1 MIDFIELE
9 GNNAGKT
16 YNGLYDK
23 AREVGYTHWLP
34 GAQSTHICYSH
45 KICFICDSKN
55 VTIEMDDNE
64 VFKLIN
70 PQYNILDLNKITP
83 ESSNGKQVINLIPYI
98 HGVNQYIYVIYFI
111 AKSES
116 IGEFTEYITI
126 KTSTETN
133 YVRVGGDFYCED
145 ERLYINLSNMGVEI
159 PQDIQRTFYESDIKE
174 YYHDNILLNR
184 KFKELISNYWDIIA
198 NKGSYKSL
206 QNSLKWFEWG
216 DKLCLKELWS
226 HQDPENQK
234 MYDMR
239 DLKSIMDEKYKDTFN
254 NTIKSTYIS
263 ILCNVGKLK
272 IEDGSL
278 DIEPIVFDKSLE
290 ELSLKLS
297 LLGNFFETYFTPIH
311 IDLIHSLVAIPVLSK
326 NIITLK
332 SGGLQYDLND
342 FEFNTFDCTITD
354 QDNLHIDNVA
364 CYVDNDT
371 LFKANFKDNSE
382 KSYGVTPVGVEDS
395 VVVREADMTTFYSQW
410 RHERGCIVEFRCD
423 FKENPNLL
431 SESYIEIKR
440 KGEGEILKYSMGT
453 NHQVSNNIIT
463 FKIFFPDPGDYDIVL
478 VFKSTKTYYKK
489 ISFKILPIPSP
500 ILELYKVIDSGT
512 TSLPNDF
519 YFKSSGNSYTINDN
533 QTQFIYNL
541 GSKMDKVN
549 DYPSTQEYKIPVLK
563 DNQYLYIKPSH
574 PFNENEEDI
583 QWILKN
589 KCGRSVELKGAR
601 AAVITAPTWKGQL
614 DKGYYDVI
622 MRYKMNGEIKE
633 IKYNNAFQKI

>member
-23 AREVGYTHWLP
+23 ANEVGYTHWLP

-83 ESSNGKQVINLIPYI
+83 VSSNGKQSINLIPYI
-98 HGVNQYIYVIYFI
+98 HGVNQYIYMIYFV
-111 AKSES
+111 ARSES
-116 IGEFTEYITI
+116 IGEFAEYITI
-126 KTSTETN
+126 KASNETK
-133 YVRVGGDFYCED
+133 YVRIGGDFYCED

-159 PQDIQRTFYESDIKE
+159 PQGIQQAFYESYIKE

-184 KFKELISNYWDIIA
+184 KFKELISNYWDIVA

-234 MYDMR
+234 MYDIR

-263 ILCNVGKLK
+263 ILCNAGKLK
-272 IEDGSL
+272 IEGDSL
-278 DIEPIVFDKSLE
+278 NIEPIIFDKSLE

-311 IDLIHSLVAIPVLSK
+311 VDLIHSLVAIPVLSK
-326 NIITLK
+326 DTITLK
-332 SGGLQYDLND
+332 SGGLKYDLNN
-342 FEFNTFDCTITD
+342 FVFNTFDCIITN
-354 QDNLHIDNVA
+354 QDNLHIDNVV
-364 CYVDNDT
+364 CYVDNNT
-371 LFKANFKDNSE
+371 LFKADSE
-382 KSYGVTPVGVEDS
+382 TNYGVTPVGVEDS
-395 VVVREADMTTFYSQW
+395 VNISNNDDLKTFYSQW
-410 RHERGCIVEFRCD
+410 RHERGCIVEFKCD
-423 FKENPNLL
+423 FKENPSLDGQ
-431 SESYIEIKR
+431 SYIEIKR
-440 KGEGEILKYSMGT
+440 KGEYNKSTYLMGVD
-453 NHQVSNNIIT
+453 HPVSNKRIT
-463 FKIFFPDPGDYDIVL
+463 FKIFFPNPGDYDMVL

-489 ISFKILPIPSP
+489 ISFKILPIPTP
-500 ILELYKVIDSGT
+500 TLELYKVANNGT
-512 TSLPNDF
+512 ALPNDF
-519 YFKSSGNSYTINDN
+519 YFKSSGNSYIVNNN

-541 GSKMDKVN
+541 GSYINRIID
-549 DYPSTQEYKIPVLK
+549 DSPYYEIPVLK

-601 AAVITAPTWKGQL
+601 AAVITAPTWEGQL

-622 MRYKMNGEIKE
+622 MRYKMNGVVKE
-633 IKYNNAFQKI
+633 IKYNNAFKKE